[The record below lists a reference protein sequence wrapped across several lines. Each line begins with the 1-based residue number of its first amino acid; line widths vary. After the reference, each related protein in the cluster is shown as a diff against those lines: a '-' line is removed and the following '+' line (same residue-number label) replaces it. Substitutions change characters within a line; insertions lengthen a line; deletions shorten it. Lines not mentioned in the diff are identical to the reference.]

1 MSEKEYIVILN
12 KDVDYDQFNTEMI
25 AETGE
30 GAIPGRTVGVANA
43 RPGSYRMT
51 HYNLTDEEVTA
62 LKLDD
67 RVYDIHIP
75 PEDNPDLVIEH
86 KATQTGNFRKTSSIT
101 ASELPWTIG
110 RSINNADPWGSGVTN
125 YNGTYNYTL
134 TGKGVDVVIQDGG
147 VDFDDVEF
155 TDENGVSRCVELDW
169 YTASGTAGTMPTN
182 HYLDYDGHGSHVAGT
197 ACGRTVG
204 WARGSA
210 IYSQKIAGLTGSEGG
225 GISPTVA
232 FDQIKLWHRAK
243 PVDPATGYKRPTIVN
258 MSWGYLL
265 YYNTVT
271 SLTFRGTTHTDT
283 NTIQEPNNNYRYQNY
298 GLVPISGAAAGQNYK
313 MNNRVSSVDVD
324 LQELIDEGVHVCVA
338 AGNKYHKVDRS
349 GGTDWNNLVVTNSGS
364 EYYHRG
370 SSPAGPDAILVGNM
384 DITYQGGL
392 EHKAESSECGPGVD
406 IYAPGTNIFSVSSTD
421 NAANTN
427 DIQASGPSRVQNALD
442 ANSYLMKISGTSMA
456 SPSVCGMLACVLE
469 LYPWMTPAELKQW
482 MIDKSTP
489 GLLYEGATDDFD
501 DQDSIQGGNNR
512 IAYMPFQRSKPVV
525 MTNVTFKKS

>member
-12 KDVDYDQFNTEMI
+12 KGVDYDQFNAEMI

-30 GAIPGRTVGVANA
+30 GAIPGRTVDVANA

-51 HYNLTDEEVTA
+51 HYNLTDEEAKA
-62 LKLDD
+62 LKSDD
-67 RVYDIHIP
+67 RVFDVHIP
-75 PEDNPDLVIEH
+75 PENNPNLGIVH
-86 KATQTGNFRKTSSIT
+86 LASQAGTFKKTSGIT
-101 ASELPWTIG
+101 AGELPWTIG
-110 RSINNADPWGSGVTN
+110 RSINSADPWGNGVTD
-125 YNGTYNYTL
+125 YNGTYNYSL

-147 VDFDDVEF
+147 VDFDDIEF

-169 YTASGTAGTMPTN
+169 YTASGISGTMSAN

-197 ACGRTVG
+197 ACGRSVG
-204 WARGSA
+204 WARGAA
-210 IYSQKIAGLTGSEGG
+210 IYSQKIAGLEGSEGG
-225 GISPTVA
+225 GISPSIA
-232 FDQIKLWHRAK
+232 FDQIKLWHRNK

-265 YYNTVT
+265 YYNTISQVT
-271 SLTFRGTTHTDT
+271 YRGIDYTDANTTGNQT
-283 NTIQEPNNNYRYQNY
+283 YRWQTYGIVPLPGTPIATYQ
-298 GLVPISGAAAGQNYK
+298 

-324 LQELIDEGVHVCVA
+324 VQELIDEGVHVCIA
-338 AGNKYHKVDRS
+338 AGNKYHKVDIA
-349 GGTDWNNLVVTNSGS
+349 GGNDYNNYAVTNAGT

-370 SSPAGPDAILVGNM
+370 SSPSSPDAILVGNL

-406 IYAPGTNIFSVSSTD
+406 IYAPGTQVYSVSSTD
-421 NAANTN
+421 NGAGTN
-427 DIQASGPSRVQNALD
+427 DIQADGVSRVQNPLD
-442 ANSYLMKISGTSMA
+442 SSSYLMKISGTSMA

-469 LYPWMTPAELKQW
+469 ANPGMTPEELKTW
-482 MIDKSTP
+482 MIRNSTT
-489 GLLYEGATDDFD
+489 GLLYEGATDDYD

-525 MTNVTFKKS
+525 MTNVTLRNS